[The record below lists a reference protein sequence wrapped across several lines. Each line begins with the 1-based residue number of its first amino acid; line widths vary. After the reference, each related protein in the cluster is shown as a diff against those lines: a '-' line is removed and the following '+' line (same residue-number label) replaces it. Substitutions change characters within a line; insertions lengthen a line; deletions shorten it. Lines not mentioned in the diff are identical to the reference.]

1 MFNRLLPRETSF
13 FDFFEQHAALV
24 VRGARELLSMAGGSI
39 TTQDAAKRIKSIE
52 HEADDVTHRCV
63 AALHKTFI
71 TPIER
76 NDVHRLIVGLDDVI
90 DLIDGAARRLSN
102 YELDG
107 ASDPVKKGAETLVQ
121 STESMERAV
130 KGLRDMKHAK
140 AILEECVKM
149 NQFENQGDTIHAAAM
164 ARLFSQE
171 RDSIVLIKW
180 RDVYDSIENALD
192 ACEDVANIIE
202 GIVLEHG

>member
-1 MFNRLLPRETSF
+1 MFNRLLPKETSF
-13 FDFFEQHAALV
+13 FDFFEQHAAMV
-24 VRGARELLSMAGGSI
+24 VRGAKDLLSMASGSI
-39 TTQDAAKRIKSIE
+39 SVPDAAKRIKAIE
-52 HEADDVTHRCV
+52 HSADDLTHQCV

-76 NDVHRLIVGLDDVI
+76 NDIHRLIVGLDDVI
-90 DLIDGAARRLSN
+90 DLIDGAARRLAN

-107 ASDPVKKGAETLVQ
+107 ATDSVKKGAETLVQ
-121 STESMERAV
+121 STEAMERAV

-140 AILEECVKM
+140 AILEECVKI

-180 RDVYDSIENALD
+180 RDVYDSVENALD